1 MIKNISID
9 YYFKS
14 NDSIIIILRKTGL
27 NEK

>member
-9 YYFKS
+9 YYFQS
-14 NDSIIIILRKTGL
+14 NDSIIIILKKIGL

>member
-14 NDSIIIILRKTGL
+14 NDSIIIILTKKGL